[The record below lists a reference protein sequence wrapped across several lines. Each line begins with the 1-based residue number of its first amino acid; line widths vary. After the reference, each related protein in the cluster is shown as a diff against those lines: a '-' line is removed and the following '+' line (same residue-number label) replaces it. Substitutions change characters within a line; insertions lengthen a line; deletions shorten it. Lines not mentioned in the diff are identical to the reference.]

1 MPTIIHGF
9 DWPDRVVIGTIGPPG
24 ARSFYLQARTGP
36 RVVSVS
42 LEKDQSALLAQKINE
57 MLDALIATEGNASTV
72 PATSPPELLDTEP
85 LDQPVDPEFRTG
97 AIGLGWDPTTSQ
109 IVIEAYP
116 LEEVDAADAD
126 VLDEEPAITEPT
138 EILAIR
144 LPVGTARAFAQ
155 RTLDVVAA
163 GRPPGHLG

>member
-1 MPTIIHGF
+1 VPTIVHGF

-24 ARSFYLQARTGP
+24 SRSFYLQARTGP

-57 MLDALIATEGNASTV
+57 MLDALMITEGNASTV

-85 LDQPVDPEFRTG
+85 LDQPVEPEFRTG

-116 LEEVDAADAD
+116 IEEVDAADAD
-126 VLDEEPAITEPT
+126 VLDEENAIAEPA

-163 GRPPGHLG
+163 GRPPGDVG